1 MCNYILHDGLH
12 IVYFFSVALVIIIY
26 RTDNQ
31 DKGYFWLSYECAD
44 TQFFQFIMQDN
55 SAYDNE
61 YQLGYYCGAAVNV
74 DKSANIFTAKSDEE
88 IT

>member
-1 MCNYILHDGLH
+1 
-12 IVYFFSVALVIIIY
+12 
-26 RTDNQ
+26 
-31 DKGYFWLSYECAD
+31 
-44 TQFFQFIMQDN
+44 MQDN

-61 YQLGYYCGAAVNV
+61 YQLGYYYGAAVNV